1 MRGPGGF
8 RLLRERMTSPFVF
21 RFLITRLASLV
32 ATLVA
37 VSLAIFVIL
46 EVLPGDPAAIML
58 GTSAREDT
66 LAALR
71 HELGLDRPAPER
83 YVLWVGGILRGD
95 LGTSLTYSTPVSAL
109 VAERLKVTL
118 PLSLLAILMS
128 TALALPLGVVAAAK
142 RDGPID
148 RAVLVFSQLGVA
160 VPNFWIGLV
169 FILVFSTGLGW
180 FPAGGFPGWSGG
192 ALAGLNAL
200 LLPALA
206 LALPQAAVLT
216 RVTRSAALE
225 VAGADFVR
233 TARAKGVTR
242 RGALWRHVVPNALI
256 PVTTILGLQL
266 SFFFGGAI
274 LVENVFNLPGLGR
287 LAYQALAQR
296 DLVVI
301 KDVVL
306 IFSGLVIVVNFI
318 VDLGYLILDPRL
330 RSRT

>member
-1 MRGPGGF
+1 VP
-8 RLLRERMTSPFVF
+8 
-21 RFLITRLASLV
+21 RFLISRLASLI
-32 ATLVA
+32 ATLLV
-37 VSLAIFVIL
+37 VSLAIFLIL

-71 HELGLDRPAPER
+71 QELGLDRPAIER
-83 YVLWVGGILRGD
+83 YLLWVLGLLQGD
-95 LGTSLTYSTPVSAL
+95 LGTSLTYSMPVSTL
-109 VAERLKVTL
+109 VVERLAVTL
-118 PLSLLAILMS
+118 PLSLLAIVLS
-128 TALALPLGVVAAAK
+128 TALAIPLGVVAAS
-142 RDGPID
+142 RRGGPID

-160 VPNFWIGLV
+160 VPNFWIGLL
-169 FILVFSTGLGW
+169 FILLFSTGLGW
-180 FPAGGFPGWSGG
+180 FPAGGFPGWSAGVFP
-192 ALAGLNAL
+192 ALQAL
-200 LLPALA
+200 ILPAVA

-216 RVTRSAALE
+216 RVTRSATLE

-233 TARAKGVTR
+233 TARAKGVDR
-242 RGALWRHVVPNALI
+242 RGALWRHVVPNAMI

-306 IFSGLVIVVNFI
+306 IFSGLVIVVNFL
-318 VDLGYLILDPRL
+318 VDLGYMFLDPRL
-330 RSRT
+330 RSRS

>member
-1 MRGPGGF
+1 VP
-8 RLLRERMTSPFVF
+8 
-21 RFLITRLASLV
+21 RFLISRLASLV
-32 ATLVA
+32 ATLLA
-37 VSLAIFVIL
+37 VSLAIFLVL

-58 GTSAREDT
+58 GTSAQEDT

-71 HELGLDRPAPER
+71 QQLGLDRPAAER
-83 YVLWVGGILRGD
+83 YLVWLLGLLRGD
-95 LGTSLTYSTPVSAL
+95 LGTSLTYSMPVSTL
-109 VAERLKVTL
+109 VAERLAVTI
-118 PLSLLAILMS
+118 PLSLLAILLS
-128 TALALPLGVVAAAK
+128 TALALPLGVAAAAK
-142 RDGPID
+142 RDGPVD

-160 VPNFWIGLV
+160 VPNFWIGLL

-180 FPAGGFPGWSGG
+180 FPAGGFPGWNAGIVP
-192 ALAGLNAL
+192 ALKAL
-200 LLPALA
+200 LLPAVA

-216 RVTRSAALE
+216 RVTRSATLE
-225 VAGADFVR
+225 IAGADFVR
-233 TARAKGVTR
+233 TARAKGVDR
-242 RGALWRHVVPNALI
+242 RGALWHHVVPNALI

-306 IFSGLVIVVNFI
+306 IFSALVIVVNFLI
-318 VDLGYLILDPRL
+318 DLGYVFLDPRL
-330 RSRT
+330 RSRS

>member
-1 MRGPGGF
+1 VP
-8 RLLRERMTSPFVF
+8 RLLIS
-21 RFLITRLASLV
+21 RLASLV
-32 ATLVA
+32 ATLLA
-37 VSLAIFVIL
+37 VSLAIFLVL

-58 GTSAREDT
+58 GTSAQEDT

-71 HELGLDRPAPER
+71 QQLGLDRPAAER
-83 YVLWVGGILRGD
+83 YLVWLLGLLRGD
-95 LGTSLTYSTPVSAL
+95 LGTSLTYSMPVSTL
-109 VAERLKVTL
+109 VAERLAVTI
-118 PLSLLAILMS
+118 PLSLLAILLS
-128 TALALPLGVVAAAK
+128 TALALPLGVAAAAK
-142 RDGPID
+142 RDGPVD

-160 VPNFWIGLV
+160 VPNFWIGLL

-180 FPAGGFPGWSGG
+180 FPAGGFPGWNAGIVP
-192 ALAGLNAL
+192 ALKAL
-200 LLPALA
+200 LLPAVA

-216 RVTRSAALE
+216 RVTRSATLE
-225 VAGADFVR
+225 IAGADFVR
-233 TARAKGVTR
+233 TARAKGVDR

-306 IFSGLVIVVNFI
+306 IFSALVIVVNFLI
-318 VDLGYLILDPRL
+318 DLGYLFLDPRL
-330 RSRT
+330 RSRS

>member
-1 MRGPGGF
+1 LLRFLFF
-8 RLLRERMTSPFVF
+8 RLS
-21 RFLITRLASLV
+21 
-32 ATLVA
+32 
-37 VSLAIFVIL
+37 SLAVTLLVVSAAIFLIL

-71 HELGLDRPAPER
+71 RDLGLDRPALER
-83 YVLWVGGILRGD
+83 YLGWIVGVLRGD
-95 LGTSLTYSTPVSAL
+95 LGTSLTYQTPVADL
-109 VAERLKVTL
+109 VAERLWITI
-118 PLSLLAILMS
+118 PLSLLAILIS
-128 TALALPLGVVAAAK
+128 TAIALPLGVLAAAH
-142 RDGPID
+142 RDRAAD

-160 VPNFWIGLV
+160 VPNFWLGIL
-169 FILVFSTGLGW
+169 FILLFATSLGW
-180 FPAGGFPGWSGG
+180 FPAGGFPGWDKGPM
-192 ALAGLNAL
+192 AAFQAL

-216 RVTRSAALE
+216 RVTRSATLE
-225 VAGADFVR
+225 VIGADFVR
-233 TARAKGVTR
+233 TARAKGVDR
-242 RGALWRHVVPNALI
+242 AGVLRRHVVPNALI

-287 LAYQALAQR
+287 LAFQALNQR

-306 IFSGLVIVVNFI
+306 IFSALVIAVNVA
-318 VDLGYLILDPRL
+318 VDIAYLLLDPRL